1 MTTFFAPLRVVALAL
16 GLAVAACSATP
27 ERDTFVEAPV
37 EVLYN
42 QATDALLAERYAE
55 ASRLYNE
62 VERQH
67 PYSVWAT
74 RAQLM
79 AAYANYARDR
89 HDDAIAAIDRFI
101 QLNPGNRD
109 IGYAYYL
116 RALAY
121 YEQIV
126 DVGRDQGNTIS
137 AMNAFEDVIRRFPD
151 TSYARDAR
159 VRMDLIRDHLAGKE
173 MEVARFYQRRGQCTG
188 SMNRYRRVVEQFQT
202 TSHVAEALHRLVECS
217 LELGLREEARMVAAV
232 LGHNFPGSVWYA
244 ESYLLLEGVDLRP
257 AETGTAST
265 ITSWLG
271 RLWPF

>member
-1 MTTFFAPLRVVALAL
+1 MNLFASAARAVLLASACAL
-16 GLAVAACSATP
+16 AACSSSSET
-27 ERDTFVEAPV
+27 ESFVEQPV

-42 QATDALLAERYAE
+42 QATDALLADRYPQA
-55 ASRLYNE
+55 ARLFNE

-74 RAQLM
+74 KAQLM

-89 HDDAIAAIDRFI
+89 HDDALQALDRFI

-116 RALAY
+116 RALTY

-126 DVGRDQGNTIS
+126 DVGRDQANTIS
-137 AMNAFEDVIRRFPD
+137 AMNSFEDVIRRFPD
-151 TSYARDAR
+151 TAYARDAR

-173 MEVARFYQRRGQCTG
+173 MEVARFYQRRGQCTA
-188 SMNRYRRVVEQFQT
+188 SMNRYRIVIEQYQT

-217 LELGLREEARMVAAV
+217 LTLGLREEARQVAAV
-232 LGHNFPGSVWYA
+232 LGHNFPGSTWYA

-257 AETGTAST
+257 AEGGVARG
-265 ITSWLG
+265 WLS

>member
-1 MTTFFAPLRVVALAL
+1 MLSRLRVLSLAGLLVVA
-16 GLAVAACSATP
+16 GCSSSSET
-27 ERDTFVEAPV
+27 DSFVEAPV

-42 QATDALLAERYAE
+42 QATDALLAERYVE
-55 ASRLYNE
+55 AARLFNE

-89 HDDAIAAIDRFI
+89 HDEAIAALDRFI

-109 IGYAYYL
+109 VGYAYYL

-126 DVGRDQGNTIS
+126 DVGRDQANTLS
-137 AMNAFEDVIRRFPD
+137 AMAAFEDVIRRFPD
-151 TSYARDAR
+151 STYARDAR

-173 MEVARFYQRRGQCTG
+173 MEVGRFYQRRGQCTA
-188 SMNRYRRVVEQFQT
+188 SMNRYRRVIEQFQT
-202 TSHVAEALHRLVECS
+202 TSHVPEALHRLVECS
-217 LELGLREEARMVAAV
+217 LQMGLREEARMVAAV
-232 LGHNFPGSVWYA
+232 LGHNFPGSPWYA

-257 AETGTAST
+257 AEAGSSGGVV
-265 ITSWLG
+265 SWLT